1 MAIIRFWKNRTITT
15 RIGAVISL
23 GIITGI
29 LVMVIGAVVT
39 PFHATQR
46 LIIVTLIICGVGMLL
61 CSWWAL
67 FHFMAPLHRFIARM
81 KKYDGETFKPESG
94 PELTVLSTTFNQMV
108 ERMERSQAELRAN
121 EELQHTLLNSS
132 PDIICFKDAQGR
144 WLLANKT
151 VLALFHLEEVEYQG
165 IKSSELAAHTPFY
178 DDTFLA
184 WALTEEKAW
193 EHGGML
199 AAVETIPIP
208 DQAGRI
214 FEITRTPLFHPNGE
228 RKAMVIIGR
237 DISARK
243 KDEENLRKL
252 SQTIEQCPVS
262 IIITD
267 TRGNIEFINPQFSRL
282 TGYSLAEVVG
292 KNPRILKTDK
302 TPPEVYVQLWQTIS
316 AGKVWEGEFY
326 NRKKNGEQFIE
337 HAIMAPIFNENGKIT
352 HYMAI
357 KEDITARKQ
366 SEEII
371 WQQANFDTLTQ
382 LPNRRFFLYRL
393 QNAIDS
399 VKRDKSSL
407 ALLFLDLDYFKEV
420 NDSLGHEYGDLL
432 LIEAAKRILACV
444 RDTDTVSRFGG
455 DEFIVLLT
463 NIKLDEGI
471 GKVTKKI
478 IDALQQPFHLN
489 NEVAGISV
497 SIGVTTCPED
507 STNISTLLR
516 NADKAMYLAKGAGR
530 NCWRSYT
537 DVHEADS
544 QKEKE
549 HHVEI

>member
-29 LVMVIGAVVT
+29 LVMMVGAVVI

-67 FHFMAPLHRFIARM
+67 FHFMAPLHRFIARL
-81 KKYDGETFKPESG
+81 KKCDGATFKPESS
-94 PELTVLSTTFNQMV
+94 PELTILSTTFNQMV
-108 ERMERSQAELRAN
+108 ERMEKSQADLHAN

-132 PDIICFKDAQGR
+132 PDIICFKDAHGH
-144 WLLANKT
+144 WLLANKA
-151 VLALFHLEEVEYQG
+151 VLALFHLEGVEYQG
-165 IKSSELAAHTPFY
+165 KKGAEVAAYTPFY
-178 DDTFLA
+178 GDTFLA
-184 WALTEEKAW
+184 WELTEEKAW

-199 AAVETIPIP
+199 AANETIPIP
-208 DQAGRI
+208 DQADRI

-243 KDEENLRKL
+243 KNEENLRKL
-252 SQTIEQCPVS
+252 SQAIEQCPVS

-267 TRGNIEFINPQFSRL
+267 TKGHIEFINPQFSRL
-282 TGYSLAEVVG
+282 TGYSLADVVG
-292 KNPRILKTDK
+292 KNPRILKTDR
-302 TPPEVYVQLWQTIS
+302 TPPEVYAQLWQTIS

-399 VKRDKSSL
+399 VKRDNSSL

-432 LIEAAKRILACV
+432 LIEAAQRILACV

-463 NIKLDEGI
+463 NIKLDAGI

-489 NEVAGISV
+489 DEMASISV

-516 NADKAMYLAKGAGR
+516 NADKAMYLAKNAGR
-530 NCWRSYT
+530 NCWRSYM
-537 DVHEADS
+537 DVREAGS
-544 QKEKE
+544 QKKEE